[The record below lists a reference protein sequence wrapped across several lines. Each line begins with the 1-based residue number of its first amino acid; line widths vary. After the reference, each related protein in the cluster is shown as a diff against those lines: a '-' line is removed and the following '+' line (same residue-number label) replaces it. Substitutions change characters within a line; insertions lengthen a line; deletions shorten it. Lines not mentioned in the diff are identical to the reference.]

1 MLLQKKNARTSGGMS
16 VPDNDQEASEPEKE
30 ILGKKKSIVGRL
42 RRHQAEIAAKEGK
55 LVSKYLEMQLEREKK
70 K

>member
-1 MLLQKKNARTSGGMS
+1 MTR
-16 VPDNDQEASEPEKE
+16 EPKKE

-55 LVSKYLEMQLEREKK
+55 PVSKYLEMQLEREKK